1 MKIFTLKNILL
12 LLTLLACETSAQT
25 LLNSS
30 IPGKCHYIKFL
41 SENQCLILGMIFYA
55 IVGFVYSRVLYSLRK
70 NDKGLNVANSLWN
83 AGIQICIALVGVFFF
98 KEKMTFK
105 NWIGNG
111 LMALGASN
119 DYIIYI

>member
-1 MKIFTLKNILL
+1 MEIFSLKNIFL

-30 IPGKCHYIKFL
+30 IPGKGHYIKFL
-41 SENQCLILGMIFYA
+41 SENQCLILGMIFYS

-70 NDKGLNVANSLWN
+70 NSKSLNIANSLWN
-83 AGIQICIALVGVFFF
+83 AGIQICIALVAVLFF
-98 KEKMTFK
+98 KEKITFK

-111 LMALGASN
+111 LMAIGLLLV
-119 DYIIYI
+119 I

>member
-1 MKIFTLKNILL
+1 MKIFTFKNIFLL
-12 LLTLLACETSAQT
+12 LILLACETSAQT

-30 IPGKCHYIKFL
+30 IPGKGQYIKFL
-41 SENQCLILGMIFYA
+41 SENQSLILGMIFYA

-98 KEKMTFK
+98 KEKITLK

-111 LMALGASN
+111 LMALGLLLV
-119 DYIIYI
+119 I